1 MGFSAFYSGAKRT
14 TDEAAVQVFH
24 TAIDAGVTLFNTA
37 NFYGPL
43 NEIGF
48 GENLRLIKKCL
59 HGIDRSKIQLMIKIG
74 MDTKA
79 SVDATGLH
87 LSVRYISRVI
97 SVRKITTHGT
107 RVANCTL
114 LLPT

>member
-1 MGFSAFYSGAKRT
+1 MSQQGFGCMGFSAFYSGAKRT

-24 TAIDAGVTLFNTA
+24 AAIDAGVTLFNTA

-74 MDTKA
+74 MDTRA
-79 SVDATGLH
+79 SVDATGSYVSL
-87 LSVRYISRVI
+87 RY
-97 SVRKITTHGT
+97 
-107 RVANCTL
+107 A
-114 LLPT
+114 